1 MHPNL
6 ADPDQAF
13 VLAIDLQEA
22 YRKAL
27 FEWERTVERVRVL
40 LRGARLL
47 ELPVFYTEQHPR
59 GLGPTVPELA
69 GALEGAA
76 RFEKRT
82 LSALGAPGLLDALQP
97 LGRRQA
103 IVCGIETHACINQT
117 AHELLARGYTV
128 HLPADALSSRR
139 PFEHEQAYAKLVQSG
154 ALATSV
160 EQVLLE
166 CLCSADHPAFRAVQA
181 LLK

>member
-1 MHPNL
+1 MHPNV
-6 ADPDQAF
+6 AREGEAV

-40 LRGARLL
+40 VQGARLL
-47 ELPVFYTEQHPR
+47 GLPVLYTEQHPK
-59 GLGPTVPELA
+59 GLGSTAPELREALA
-69 GALEGAA
+69 GAR

-82 LSALGAPGLLDALQP
+82 LSALGAPGLADELGR
-97 LGRRQA
+97 LGRRHA

-117 AHELLARGYTV
+117 AHDLLARGYTV

-139 PFEHEQAYAKLVQSG
+139 PFEHEQAYAKLVRSG

-166 CLCSADHPAFRAVQA
+166 CLRSADHPAFRAVQA
-181 LLK
+181 LLR

>member
-6 ADPDQAF
+6 VDGAQAF
-13 VLAIDLQEA
+13 VLAVDLQES

-27 FEWERTVERVRVL
+27 FEWERTVERARVL
-40 LRGARLL
+40 LSAARIL
-47 ELPVFYTEQHPR
+47 ELPILYTEQHPK
-59 GLGPTVPELA
+59 GLGPTASELSV
-69 GALEGAA
+69 ALEGAA

-82 LSALGAPGLLDALQP
+82 LSALGAPGLADALSA

-117 AHELLARGYTV
+117 AHDLLARGYTV

-139 PFEHEQAYAKLVQSG
+139 PFEHEQAYAKLVRAG

-166 CLCSADHPAFRAVQA
+166 CLRSADHPAFKPVQA